1 MVEADAREYAW
12 HGAPP
17 DPRQAPALYDGVMLR
32 RVLAYLI
39 DLVILGFLCT
49 GAAFLIGLAGILT
62 FGLLWPGLSLLVPAV
77 VLLYDTAALG
87 GPQAA
92 TPGMRVLGL
101 RLHSWDGGRPS
112 YLHAAGHS
120 LAFYVSIALTSWLIL
135 LVAPFNRRHRCVH
148 DMLCGLVMTSRH
160 TARALP
166 TVSAR

>member
-1 MVEADAREYAW
+1 MVENHAHDYAW

-32 RVLAYLI
+32 RVLAYLV

-49 GAAFLIGLAGILT
+49 GAALLIGLAGILT

-77 VLLYDTAALG
+77 VLLYDSATIG

-92 TPGMRVLGL
+92 TPGMRLLGL
-101 RLHSWDGGRPS
+101 RLHSWDGGRPG
-112 YLHAAGHS
+112 YLQAAAHS

-135 LVAPFNRRHRCVH
+135 LVAPFNRRRRCLH
-148 DMLCGLVMTSRH
+148 DMLCGLVMTSRAA
-160 TARALP
+160 ARSLP
-166 TVSAR
+166 AAAR